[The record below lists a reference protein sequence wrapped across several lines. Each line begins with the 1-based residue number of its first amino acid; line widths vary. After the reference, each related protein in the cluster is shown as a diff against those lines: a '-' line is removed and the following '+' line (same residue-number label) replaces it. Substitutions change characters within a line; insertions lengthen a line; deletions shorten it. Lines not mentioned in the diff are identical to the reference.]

1 MYEVQEAV
9 KRGGGYVS
17 ARSRWMAQ
25 ILRYLLEISYNME
38 RRIAEVEVDLPK
50 HFHVVIWS

>member
-1 MYEVQEAV
+1 MYEGQEAV